1 MRTVAVAVALACATL
16 ACGRLK
22 SPSDD
27 AGDAAAST
35 DADARATS
43 DATDA
48 AREAA
53 DAPPADADARPEAAD
68 ASPEAEPISA
78 GRALPAG
85 VHPAVRF
92 FDASAILVGND
103 VSACTHQIPA
113 SGDGHRWCG
122 FIVGA
127 GASGIAA
134 LWVVDVTRVATG
146 DVPACDGTDPGC
158 LRLSDKVDTRGAAFF
173 DGDTLIYGTDN
184 TAPPGQDFLG
194 PLFAWRPGWSAGRQV
209 SSTSGVGC
217 SGNTRSA
224 AVACL
229 DDPSGTPAKRDSVN
243 VGAGY
248 LLAQT
253 GGPLPSFGR
262 WPLRNDS
269 NTSWQAGF
277 SPDGSVFVLAD
288 ADTIGAPRT
297 LRLSPT
303 SEVGTMTPA
312 PTLEDV
318 LAWQVS
324 NDGQKIYFSRTSST
338 SRDLY
343 VADFPTGANTQLVE
357 NDVPS
362 FALLGDEPTDQAV
375 TIQKGDDDV
384 GGVVEFAPDRSV
396 ALKVLFHYTGVLN
409 GAIVSPDLRY
419 TTWLDDGFL
428 GTVFRNADLASCAI
442 DDGADPV
449 YDPAYLAHAGLMFW
463 KAEAPH
469 SSLLDGFFAPPD
481 QCHAKQQFATHVDL
495 IRPVGDRGVVY
506 SDGLDT
512 TSRTTLKYI
521 AASPDGT
528 TLDPQGPFR
537 VRGGVSRPVVFV
549 GADPP
554 LLVFASNGATAD
566 DSGLFVFGPVT
577 F

>member
-1 MRTVAVAVALACATL
+1 MRTVAAALALLCATL

-22 SPSDD
+22 SSSDD

-35 DADARATS
+35 DADAHATP
-43 DATDA
+43 TDA
-48 AREAA
+48 SPEAA
-53 DAPPADADARPEAAD
+53 DAPPETADASPEAAD
-68 ASPEAEPISA
+68 ASPEAEPIDP
-78 GRALPAG
+78 GRALPAN

-103 VSACTHQIPA
+103 VSSCTHEIPA
-113 SGDGHRWCG
+113 SGDGDRWCG

-127 GASGIAA
+127 GPSGVAA

-146 DVPACDGTDPGC
+146 DVPACDGTDPSC

-194 PLFAWRPGWSAGRQV
+194 PLFAWRPGWSVGRQI

-217 SGNTRSA
+217 SGNTHSA

-229 DDPSGTPAKRDSVN
+229 DDPSGSPAKRDSVN
-243 VGAGY
+243 VSAGY
-248 LLAQT
+248 LLDQT

-262 WPLRNDS
+262 WPLRNDA

-303 SEVGTMTPA
+303 SEVGTATPA
-312 PTLEDV
+312 ATLEDV

-357 NDVPS
+357 NDVPA
-362 FALLGDEPTDQAV
+362 FALLGDTPTDQAI
-375 TIQKGDDDV
+375 TIQKGDDDT
-384 GGVVEFAPDRSV
+384 GGVVEFAPNRSV
-396 ALKVLFHYTGVLN
+396 PLKVLFHYTGVLN
-409 GAIVSPDLRY
+409 GAVVSPDLRY
-419 TTWLDDGFL
+419 TTWLDDGFF

-442 DDGADPV
+442 DDGASPV
-449 YDPAYLAHAGLMFW
+449 SNPSYLASAGLMFW
-463 KAEAPH
+463 KSEAPGAN

-495 IRPVGDRGVVY
+495 IKPLGDHGVVF
-506 SDGLDT
+506 SDGLDD

-521 AASPDGT
+521 AVSADGA
-528 TLDPQGPFR
+528 TLDPRGAFR
-537 VRGGVSRPVVFV
+537 VRGGVPRPVVFV

-554 LLVFASNGATAD
+554 LLVFASRGATAD
-566 DSGLFVFGPVT
+566 DSGLYVFGPVT